1 MYWTVIS
8 DNDDV
13 SPPDVYT
20 NLQIPTKI
28 LKQR

>member
-20 NLQIPTKI
+20 NLQIPIKK

>member
-20 NLQIPTKI
+20 NLQIHTKI